1 MPSVK
6 NLIVSK
12 DRDSNSKKKRA
23 KKRKATLPVG
33 VAMKKVIELKT
44 NLSKKSVH
52 TDEYST
58 SESKFDND
66 LYDNYIGFSYNIS
79 GGRKSVKI
87 IFM

>member
-1 MPSVK
+1 
-6 NLIVSK
+6 
-12 DRDSNSKKKRA
+12 
-23 KKRKATLPVG
+23 
-33 VAMKKVIELKT
+33 MKKVIELKT